1 MNTLAAR
8 LQAAIQTAGVPI
20 TSVSIGVDADKTTW
34 RVHPASLQAEAQLVI
49 DAFDPNDPALV
60 AAERD
65 ALIASEAGREIVKA
79 LLLFYLRDKLGRN
92 PTGAERDA
100 ARTAFLQAYRDVS

>member
-1 MNTLAAR
+1 MPTAVVEIATGRFMEFGAVADGVVYQTVTVPRNPDCR
-8 LQAAIQTAGVPI
+8 LEKWDGAAIVATTP
-20 TSVSIGVDADKTTW
+20 ADMAAY
-34 RVHPASLQAEAQLVI
+34 AS
-49 DAFDPNDPALV
+49 
-60 AAERD
+60 AERD
-65 ALIASEAGREIVKA
+65 ALIAREAGREIVKA